1 MVRLPQGAT
10 KKPEPF
16 SPTGEGIRRYGRDL
30 QNHEAGRRRGL
41 TVTDP
46 AVMKKGRQMKLTG
59 SSFLVQNTQ
68 KNAIVHTTQ
77 SHARNCL
84 LQNEQEETRQLYGK

>member
-1 MVRLPQGAT
+1 MVRLPQGVT

-30 QNHEAGRRRGL
+30 QNYEAGRRRGL

-46 AVMKKGRQMKLTG
+46 TVMKKGHQMKLTG
-59 SSFLVQNTQ
+59 SSFLIQNTQ
-68 KNAIVHTTQ
+68 KEAIVHTTQ
-77 SHARNCL
+77 SRAGNCL
-84 LQNEQEETRQLYGK
+84 LQNEQEETRQLYRK